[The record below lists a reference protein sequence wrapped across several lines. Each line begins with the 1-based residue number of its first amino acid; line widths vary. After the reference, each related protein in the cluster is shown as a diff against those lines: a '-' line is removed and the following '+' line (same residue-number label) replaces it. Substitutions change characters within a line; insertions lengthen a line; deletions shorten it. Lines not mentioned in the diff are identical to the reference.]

1 MEDKLVYSDILKA
14 AWKGL
19 KSQFWLLVGLII
31 GFTIVY
37 SLLMIFTVPA
47 KGETVGI
54 SSIIISILSFFLIA
68 LFIMGYLKN
77 CLQTLDGEEPQFSAY
92 GQVSKKLIIF
102 LIAYIIMAII
112 ITIGTALLIVPGIY
126 LGLRLQFFYAF
137 IVDENTGV
145 IDSFKRSWNLTK
157 GSTFKLFVLFLISLL
172 ICIIG
177 HIAFI
182 AGIFVAIP
190 FLVLMYCYTY
200 RKLSAPASQ

>member
-37 SLLMIFTVPA
+37 SLLMIFTAPA
-47 KGETVGI
+47 KGETVEI
-54 SSIIISILSFFLIA
+54 SGIIISILSYFIVA

-92 GQVSKKLIIF
+92 GQVSRKLIIY
-102 LIAYIIMAII
+102 LIAHIIMSII
-112 ITIGTALLIVPGIY
+112 IIIGTVLLIVPGIY
-126 LGLRLQFFYAF
+126 LMLRLQFFYAF
-137 IVDENTGV
+137 IVEENAGV
-145 IDSFKRSWNLTK
+145 IDSFKRSWNITK
-157 GSTFKLFVLFLISLL
+157 GSTLKLFILFLISLL

-177 HIAFI
+177 CLAFFV
-182 AGIFVAIP
+182 GIFVATP
-190 FLVLMYCYTY
+190 FIVLMYGYTY
-200 RKLSAPASQ
+200 RKLTAPAA